1 MNRYKAITNTT
12 ITALLVFAFSFTAF
26 ANSSWAWISETR
38 PYDVLPFVAIATLA
52 IETAALNLTL
62 KIGNWHKVFSGVLIG
77 NLISFAVPYIGYSN
91 TPPYYDMPLSYILE
105 RGPFYTVGAAFL
117 FLTVAVELPFMYF
130 WLKKSVKNKK
140 LLVLVTVVA
149 NVVTTAMVAL
159 AERLLCEGYYA

>member
-52 IETAALNLTL
+52 IETAALNLIL

-91 TPPYYDMPLSYILE
+91 TTP
-105 RGPFYTVGAAFL
+105 
-117 FLTVAVELPFMYF
+117 
-130 WLKKSVKNKK
+130 
-140 LLVLVTVVA
+140 
-149 NVVTTAMVAL
+149 
-159 AERLLCEGYYA
+159 

>member
-38 PYDVLPFVAIATLA
+38 PYDVLPFVAIATLI
-52 IETAALNLTL
+52 IETAALNLVL

-91 TPPYYDMPLSYILE
+91 TTPYYDMPLSYILE

-149 NVVTTAMVAL
+149 NVVTTAMVAV
-159 AERLLCEGYYA
+159 AERVLCEGRW

>member
-1 MNRYKAITNTT
+1 MNRYKTISSTAITT
-12 ITALLVFAFSFTAF
+12 LLIFTFSLTAF
-26 ANSSWAWISETR
+26 ANSSWVWISETR

-52 IETAALNLTL
+52 IETAALNLIL

-91 TPPYYDMPLSYILE
+91 TTPYYDMPLSYILE

-117 FLTVAVELPFMYF
+117 FLTVVVELPFIYF

-140 LLVLVTVVA
+140 LMVLVTVLA
-149 NVVTTAMVAL
+149 NVFTTAMVA
-159 AERLLCEGYYA
+159 AVERLFCEGHW

>member
-52 IETAALNLTL
+52 IETAALNLVL

-91 TPPYYDMPLSYILE
+91 TTPYYDMPLSYILE

-130 WLKKSVKNKK
+130 WLKKSVKSKK

-149 NVVTTAMVAL
+149 NVVTTAMVAV
-159 AERLLCEGYYA
+159 AERVLCEGRW